1 MTIPRYITRLL
12 SRISTFGPAPRGGVI
27 PADARP
33 ISERDDNVEPDM
45 APTTQGALAGD
56 GSRKGDVA
64 EGSEDDSS
72 PGGDTN
78 DDAKDGQEPTDGGD
92 DGASSAE
99 PSPDG
104 GTAERAQEADD
115 GAAQA
120 AAQAV
125 RAATDAL
132 LASPDTETP
141 TKMRASFKPTIT
153 PKMMKEYE
161 AKVEAGQEA
170 DGLSELIGA
179 AISEVIDA
187 YDEKRVLPVEMT
199 VSEAKRIANN
209 NERIAVWAQANKK
222 DAENPD
228 LWSKMKAIYDDR
240 AFKYGKARADR
251 ITMEQL
257 AIMAKGELP
266 ASKRNAKAPA
276 KGSEAEAQKKAALG
290 ATKTPGTLGV
300 IRPKAQAPAK
310 GKVGHDGE
318 AYRRHLQSA
327 SRDLW

>member
-1 MTIPRYITRLL
+1 MTISNHIARFLN
-12 SRISTFGPAPRGGVI
+12 RISTFGPVSTGAVI
-27 PADARP
+27 PADARRV
-33 ISERDDNVEPDM
+33 SESEDSVQPDM

-56 GSRKGDVA
+56 GSRQGDVA
-64 EGSEDDSS
+64 EGSEGNPS

-78 DDAKDGQEPTDGGD
+78 DGSADGQEPTGGD
-92 DGASSAE
+92 GDGASSAE

-104 GTAERAQEADD
+104 GTAVEAQEADD
-115 GAAQA
+115 GAVLA

-132 LASPDTETP
+132 LASPDTESP
-141 TKMRASFKPTIT
+141 AKMTVRFKPTIT
-153 PKMMKEYE
+153 PAMLKTYE
-161 AKVEAGQEA
+161 KQVEDGHEA
-170 DGLSELIGA
+170 EGLADLIGS

-187 YDEKRVLPVEMT
+187 YDEKRVLPVEQT
-199 VSEAKRIANN
+199 VAEARRTARN
-209 NERIAVWAQANKK
+209 NERIAAWAQANER
-222 DAENPD
+222 DAKNPD
-228 LWSKMKAIYDDR
+228 LWAQMKSIYDDR
-240 AFKYGKARADR
+240 AAKYGKARADR

-266 ASKRNAKAPA
+266 ASKRTVKAPA
-276 KGSEAEAQKKAALG
+276 KGSEADAQKKASLG

-300 IRPKAQAPAK
+300 IRPKAQAPVK
-310 GKVGHDGE
+310 GKVGHEGE